1 MNAMPALSIKIKLLS
16 IFSIMG
22 LLLAVLG
29 GISYFVNTQLT
40 SGLDHM
46 TGPVW
51 AASDSASAGTK
62 GVNLQLLTVERIL
75 KDGQTAYTRDLEE
88 ARQQTQAAYEAILN
102 TSMIGGEQ
110 LSAIETRLSN
120 FNASREAILKANTEY
135 RNTQPLLQT
144 NISEF
149 RDVLNRVE
157 RIASQNILNY
167 EINAE
172 EQEEEEEQEEAE
184 PAEEVAD
191 ESIQDETSMPQMAD
205 DDSVSAEDEALDA
218 SIPDEESISQMADD
232 ESVSAEDEALDAS
245 IPDEESMP
253 QMADDESVSAEDE
266 AVDEAHSVV
275 NQAAM
280 VSAASEPAPVMT
292 ETAEELVDEEADE
305 EELAEED
312 MDEEEEASADSD
324 WEVVNSA
331 GSARLALMSRAYE
344 LENFLRNPGNQATLE
359 QLETVFGDLEFAVEN
374 IVEYINGDKQI
385 RDGLQTGLTHKEAL
399 QKLLA
404 ENKSVTDQ
412 SMKLY
417 QEMLS
422 KLQTYR
428 KHANSLT
435 ELGAVLTAQLTAT
448 VNTETQTLKE
458 QSDFDLLLI
467 MGTVVFGL
475 VIMLP
480 IYLVSKRTIINP
492 INQVSEQLWD
502 IAEGEGDLT
511 IKLNTKGDKEIA
523 NLASAF
529 NAFTG
534 KLAKTIASLQSSIKQ
549 LASTTVKITTVGDH
563 TENAVGQQ
571 QSQIDQMASTM
582 AELSSSVHNVAAKT
596 EDAHANA
603 QTVDAEASNGR
614 KVVDSTI
621 TSINQLAGEVE
632 TASQVINDLG
642 SKSDQISS
650 VLEVIRTI
658 SEQTNLLALNA
669 AIEAARAGESG
680 RGFAVVADEVRNLA
694 ARTNDSIVEIQSTID
709 ELQNGAQEAIKVMSH
724 AHQCAQ
730 DTIEPAR
737 DAGKA
742 LERITEVVASITSL
756 NAMIAESTR
765 EQSNSASEVEQNT
778 IQIRD
783 GATATSSSARELS
796 DSTTDLVKLAEQL
809 TTLASQF
816 KIDEPE
822 TPGHTA
828 TANDD
833 SAIS

>member
-1 MNAMPALSIKIKLLS
+1 MPALSIKIKLLF
-16 IFSIMG
+16 IFGIMG

-75 KDGQTAYTRDLEE
+75 KDGQDAYTRDLEE
-88 ARQQTQAAYEAILN
+88 AMQQTQAAYNAILN
-102 TSMIGGEQ
+102 TSMIGDDQ
-110 LSAIETRLSN
+110 LSAIESKLSN
-120 FNASREAILKANTEY
+120 FNESREAILKANTDY

-144 NISEF
+144 NITEF

-172 EQEEEEEQEEAE
+172 EQEEDEALAEEQPVEELVDE
-184 PAEEVAD
+184 P
-191 ESIQDETSMPQMAD
+191 IPDETSMPQMAD
-205 DDSVSAEDEALDA
+205 GVSVSTEDEAPGESVL
-218 SIPDEESISQMADD
+218 DEESMSQMADD
-232 ESVSAEDEALDAS
+232 ESLTV
-245 IPDEESMP
+245 
-253 QMADDESVSAEDE
+253 EDE
-266 AVDEAHSVV
+266 AVDEAHSVENEAV
-275 NQAAM
+275 M
-280 VSAASEPAPVMT
+280 VAAASEPAPAMN
-292 ETAEELVDEEADE
+292 ETAEEIVDEE
-305 EELAEED
+305 D
-312 MDEEEEASADSD
+312 MEEEEEASADSD

-344 LENFLRNPGNQATLE
+344 LENFLRNPGNKAVFE

-374 IVEYINGDKQI
+374 IVEYISGDKQI
-385 RDGLQTGLTHKEAL
+385 RDGLQAGLTHKEAL

-404 ENKSVTDQ
+404 ENKKITEQ

-417 QEMLS
+417 QEMLG
-422 KLQTYR
+422 KLQLYR
-428 KHANSLT
+428 QHANSLT
-435 ELGAVLTAQLTAT
+435 ELGAVLTAQLTET
-448 VNTETQTLKE
+448 VSTETQSLKAK
-458 QSDFDLLLI
+458 SDFDLMLI

-475 VIMLP
+475 LIMLP

-511 IKLNTKGDKEIA
+511 IKLNTRGDKEIA
-523 NLASAF
+523 NLAKAF

-549 LASTTVKITTVGDH
+549 LGSTTVKITTVGDQ

-571 QSQIDQMASTM
+571 QNQIDQMANTM
-582 AELSSSVHNVAAKT
+582 AELSRSVHNVAVKT
-596 EDAHANA
+596 EDAHENA
-603 QTVDAEASNGR
+603 QTVDTEASNGR

-632 TASQVINDLG
+632 AASQVINDLG

-709 ELQNGAQEAIKVMSH
+709 ELQNGAQEAIRVMSH

-756 NAMIAESTR
+756 NAMIAESSR

-783 GATATSSSARELS
+783 GATATSSSARKLS
-796 DSTTDLVKLAEQL
+796 GSTTDLVKLAEQL

-816 KIDEPE
+816 KINDSATPE
-822 TPGHTA
+822 HAAAG
-828 TANDD
+828 NDD
-833 SAIS
+833 SAMS

>member
-1 MNAMPALSIKIKLLS
+1 MSIKIKLLS
-16 IFSIMG
+16 IFSIIG

-88 ARQQTQAAYEAILN
+88 AMQQTQAAYDAILN
-102 TSMIGGEQ
+102 TSMIGEDQ
-110 LSAIETRLSN
+110 LSAIESRLSN
-120 FNASREAILKANTEY
+120 FNASREAILKANTGY

-144 NISEF
+144 NINEF

-172 EQEEEEEQEEAE
+172 EQEEEEEEQEDETRDDAE

-191 ESIQDETSMPQMAD
+191 ESIQDETSMSQVAD
-205 DDSVSAEDEALDA
+205 DEAVTGEDEAVDDSVL
-218 SIPDEESISQMADD
+218 DEESMSQMADD
-232 ESVSAEDEALDAS
+232 EPLTG
-245 IPDEESMP
+245 
-253 QMADDESVSAEDE
+253 EDE
-266 AVDEAHSVV
+266 AVDESVLDEESISEMADDEPLTGEDEAHTPDSEAVT
-275 NQAAM
+275 
-280 VSAASEPAPVMT
+280 VSPASEPAPVMT
-292 ETAEELVDEEADE
+292 ETAEELVDEEVDE

-385 RDGLQTGLTHKEAL
+385 RDGLQAGLTHKQAL

-404 ENKSVTDQ
+404 ENKSVTDR

-435 ELGAVLTAQLTAT
+435 ELGAVLTAQLTET
-448 VNTETQTLKE
+448 VNTETQSLKE
-458 QSDFDLLLI
+458 QSDFDLMLI

-549 LASTTVKITTVGDH
+549 LASTTVKITTVGDQ

-571 QSQIDQMASTM
+571 QNQIDQMASTM

-596 EDAHANA
+596 EDAHENA

-632 TASQVINDLG
+632 TASQVINNLG
-642 SKSDQISS
+642 TKSDQISS

-816 KIDEPE
+816 KIDESE

-828 TANDD
+828 KANDD